1 MKRLGLVPL
10 LAVAGFTLGR
20 EGMGGWVAHN
30 NRTGWLA
37 VAAACLKGNITTGI
51 AVYSVL
57 AADRCTD
64 LQAAPSDS
72 ILQ

>member
-1 MKRLGLVPL
+1 VKRLGLVPL

-37 VAAACLKGNITTGI
+37 VAAACLKGKH
-51 AVYSVL
+51 Y
-57 AADRCTD
+57 DRDSCVFC
-64 LQAAPSDS
+64 LGCRPLHRPSS
-72 ILQ
+72 CPL